1 MNEQLIKFI
10 ELCLSDG
17 VITDKERE
25 VIFRKSKELGVPE
38 DECEIILDSMIFKNN
53 DNKKDS
59 NNTEESIDET
69 SQNEIKVN
77 NEKDSKQNT
86 NQKHNNGKET
96 ILKKSDYGRSKQ
108 SQEEIKLQNFIMD
121 FYDKGKVGGK
131 EKKIIYEKSKELGVL
146 KETCDVILNTVSSI
160 YDPEHETIKKEYED
174 SFKKKETIPQEQE
187 PKIDENQRILDL
199 LNNSKEY
206 FFKKQ
211 TNSFLNLPFSVKLKN
226 SFFLKENILKSLRNK
241 NFYIYQYGNLI
252 YGYRG
257 LIGRISP
264 ILVHISLITI
274 LIGSSWGAFNN
285 FKAQEIL
292 PKGEIFRIQNLIKVG
307 KITTIPDINTRINDF
322 WVEYKNDK
330 IYQFYSNVSILDSVG
345 NEIKQQTIS
354 VNNPLRYNQVDFYQ
368 SDWNLIGIRVQD
380 QITSQIYELP
390 LFNLKGSSKSWVT
403 WIIDNNNKIQ
413 TLVFDQLQNKFIVY
427 DENGIFSKTLT
438 LGEAVTQ
445 NLQIVDIIPATGLQ
459 IKYDPSIP
467 LIYLGFGL
475 LMLTALLSYLPYTQ
489 IWIFEEKN
497 NTWLGS
503 TTNRGKIT
511 LEIEFENLVRKI
523 EESIVK
529 NIFVSKIKS

>member
-1 MNEQLIKFI
+1 MNFQRINKNFKVFADLKFALFLLFLIALISSIGTVIEQN
-10 ELCLSDG
+10 
-17 VITDKERE
+17 E
-25 VIFRKSKELGVPE
+25 VIQFYQTNYTLENPVYGFINWKLILFLGLDNVYATWWFTLLL
-38 DECEIILDSMIFKNN
+38 ILLGLSLTIC
-53 DNKKDS
+53 
-59 NNTEESIDET
+59 SIT
-69 SQNEIKVN
+69 RQFPI
-77 NEKDSKQNT
+77 
-86 NQKHNNGKET
+86 
-96 ILKKSDYGRSKQ
+96 
-108 SQEEIKLQNFIMD
+108 
-121 FYDKGKVGGK
+121 
-131 EKKIIYEKSKELGVL
+131 
-146 KETCDVILNTVSSI
+146 
-160 YDPEHETIKKEYED
+160 
-174 SFKKKETIPQEQE
+174 
-187 PKIDENQRILDL
+187 

-511 LEIEFENLVRKI
+511 LEIEFENLVHKI